1 MHWIKLRIT
10 LIKFK
15 LRICNFKK
23 CHKFR
28 YSNVTEHGKK
38 YKSIRFESDKP
49 AEIQL
54 IKSKLDDA
62 NITNAVENNYL
73 TFTTTPTATSLK
85 VLVKLEDEKHL
96 K

>member
-1 MHWIKLRIT
+1 MERST
-10 LIKFK
+10 
-15 LRICNFKK
+15 RV
-23 CHKFR
+23 
-28 YSNVTEHGKK
+28 SV
-38 YKSIRFESDKP
+38 FESDKP

-85 VLVKLEDEKHL
+85 VLVKMEDEKKAFEVIDAYL
-96 K
+96 QQNENQ

>member
-1 MHWIKLRIT
+1 MERST
-10 LIKFK
+10 
-15 LRICNFKK
+15 RV
-23 CHKFR
+23 
-28 YSNVTEHGKK
+28 SV
-38 YKSIRFESDKP
+38 FESGKP

-85 VLVKLEDEKHL
+85 VLVKLEDEKRAFEVIDAYL
-96 K
+96 QQSENQ